1 MRNYRLGA
9 AVSPWGSVL
18 SGLIAC
24 ATVVLGCASKEEP
37 PPAQPGQPQPGY
49 GQAPSGYPAQ
59 QYPQQPYPQQQY
71 PQGQQQYPQQPA
83 AGYPPPQ
90 QPGYP
95 APAAPAPATTG
106 TTSQPSPIAFP
117 CSTDAQCLSHRCNVA
132 AGKCAW
138 PCQTAN
144 DCAPGFQC
152 MAPTCIPGAPAQ

>member
-1 MRNYRLGA
+1 MRNFRRGA
-9 AVSPWGSVL
+9 AVFSVRSL
-18 SGLIAC
+18 ALTGLLGC
-24 ATVVLGCASKEEP
+24 AGVVLGCSAKEDP
-37 PPAQPGQPQPGY
+37 PPAQPQPGY
-49 GQAPSGYPAQ
+49 GQQPGGYPAQ
-59 QYPQQPYPQQQY
+59 QYPQQQYPQQ
-71 PQGQQQYPQQPA
+71 PQQPYPQQPA
-83 AGYPPPQ
+83 AGYPAQ

-144 DCAPGFQC
+144 DCMPGFQC